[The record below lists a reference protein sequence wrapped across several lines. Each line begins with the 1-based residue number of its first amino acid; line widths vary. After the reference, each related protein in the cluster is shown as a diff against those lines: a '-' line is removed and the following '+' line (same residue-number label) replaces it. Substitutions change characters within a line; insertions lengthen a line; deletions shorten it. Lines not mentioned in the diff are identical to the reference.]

1 MNTQIKDLHM
11 SLVVQNQGQSVAPKI
26 RCCVPG
32 VRIVSTGAYAP
43 ENEVC
48 NEDLSKLGFDPDWI
62 IQRTGIRSRH
72 HVLPGQATSDLAIA
86 AARNCL
92 NNASV
97 SADEVDLVIVATM
110 TPDHLAPSTACLVQA
125 ALGCTAGALDL
136 NAACSGFLYALIT
149 GSQFIKSGCSRKAL
163 IIGAETMSI
172 VSDPEDKKTYPLFGD
187 GAGAVLLEAD
197 PNPNQAEVSGFLGF
211 RLASVGEL
219 GESLIVP
226 GGGSRKPASLDVV
239 SNREQYLK
247 MDGRTV
253 FKWAVRLIPEIVQ
266 EMLDAS
272 NLTIEQVDLLILH
285 QANER
290 ILTAATEGMGIDP
303 ARVFM
308 NVDRYGNTSAASV
321 PISIH
326 EARTQGKIKA
336 GDNILMAGFGAGLTW
351 ASCMFRW

>member
-1 MNTQIKDLHM
+1 M
-11 SLVVQNQGQSVAPKI
+11 SLVMQKNQGQSVTPKTQCLI
-26 RCCVPG
+26 QG

-43 ENEVC
+43 ENEVL
-48 NEDLSKLGFDPDWI
+48 NDDLSKLGFDSDWI
-62 IQRTGIRSRH
+62 LQRTGIRSRR
-72 HVLPGQATSDLAIA
+72 HVLPGQATSDLAIE
-86 AARNCL
+86 AARDCL
-92 NNASV
+92 KNAGV
-97 SADEVDLVIVATM
+97 SAEEVDLILVATM
-110 TPDHLAPSTACLVQA
+110 TPDYFTPSTACIVQA
-125 ALGCTAGALDL
+125 ALGCTAAAIDM

-149 GSQFIKSGCSRKAL
+149 GCQFIKSGSSCKAL

-172 VSDPEDKKTYPLFGD
+172 VADPEDKKTYPLFGD

-197 PNPNQAEVSGFLGF
+197 PNPNQAEVSGVLGF

-226 GGGSRKPASLDVV
+226 GGGSRKPVSLEVV
-239 SNREQYLK
+239 NNREQYLR

-253 FKWAVRLIPEIVQ
+253 FKWAVRLIPEVVQ
-266 EMLDAS
+266 EMLDVTK
-272 NLTIEQVDLLILH
+272 LTIEEVDLLILH

-290 ILTAATEGMGIDP
+290 IITAATDHLNIDP
-303 ARVFM
+303 GKIFV

-326 EARTQGKIKA
+326 EARLNGQIKDC
-336 GDNILMAGFGAGLTW
+336 GNILMVGFGAGLTW